1 MKKNILLIFSFLTSV
16 LSFAQEVSPVSTP
29 ANADVPAAV
38 ETATQQVII
47 QQPVQQSQRFGYFS
61 YNEAMKS
68 MPEYIQAQSTLEKLK
83 KHYDQEMERSE
94 QEFTKKFSEFIDGYK
109 SFPENIMLKRQK
121 ELQQLMEQSMTF
133 KNEAQQLLN
142 KSESELMAPVHA
154 RMKEALNKLGIENNY
169 SYILNTD
176 NNAYPFINTMN
187 GQGEDITE
195 AVIKLI
201 K

>member
-1 MKKNILLIFSFLTSV
+1 MKKNILLIFSILTSV
-16 LSFAQEVSPVSTP
+16 FAVAQEVSPVSTP
-29 ANADVPAAV
+29 ANADVPTVV
-38 ETATQQVII
+38 ETTTQQVVV
-47 QQPVQQSQRFGYFS
+47 QQPVQVQRFGYFS
-61 YNEAMKS
+61 YNEAIKS
-68 MPEYIQAQSTLEKLK
+68 MPEYIQAQNSLEKLK
-83 KHYDQEMERSE
+83 KYYDQEMERSE

-121 ELQQLMEQSMTF
+121 ELQQLMEQSMAF

-142 KSESELMAPVHA
+142 KSENELMAPVHEN
-154 RMKEALNKLGIENNY
+154 MKEALKKIGTERNY

-187 GQGEDITE
+187 GQGEDITD
-195 AVIKLI
+195 AVIRLI